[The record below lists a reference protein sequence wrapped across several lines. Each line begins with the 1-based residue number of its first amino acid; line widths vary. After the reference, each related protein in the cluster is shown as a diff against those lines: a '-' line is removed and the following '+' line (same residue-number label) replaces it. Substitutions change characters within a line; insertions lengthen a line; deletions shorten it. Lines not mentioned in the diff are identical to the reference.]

1 MRIVETKARMRHFRN
16 VKKYIREFVE
26 SNVRTAEVQDWEQEY
41 GGNYELAYNSLYQSA
56 RTSKRYSKLVRVT
69 RWNGHIYLER
79 IDQGGDAE

>member
-26 SNVRTAEVQDWEQEY
+26 SNVRTAEVKDWEPEY
-41 GGNYELAYNSLYQSA
+41 DGDYESAYNSLYQSA
-56 RTSKRYSKLVRVT
+56 RASKRYSKIVRVT

-79 IDQGGDAE
+79 IDQGGGAE